1 MLKQVQLCWPW
12 FGMPNIFPQRLEQ
25 FTLLPAMLDSSIHL
39 TSTQTI
45 PTVSL
50 FSLSQSS
57 SCVVVASAFHW
68 QLSNANGTEYYFLYL
83 WSICMSSKETS
94 AHIVCPV
101 FICLLLINLLKLLF
115 FKNTD
120 SNILCLSGLRFHSR
134 NDILRPEVLVCFLQV
149 KFTVKCKC
157 LKHTGRSVFMNICSC
172 LIASITR
179 TFPSPQKVFLC
190 LLPVHSQH
198 AQVSIVLISITVGQF
213 SQLLNFN

>member
-1 MLKQVQLCWPW
+1 M
-12 FGMPNIFPQRLEQ
+12 FPQRLEQ
-25 FTLLPAMLDSSIHL
+25 FTLVPAMLDSSIHL

-57 SCVVVASAFHW
+57 SCVVVASAFIGSSLMLMV
-68 QLSNANGTEYYFLYL
+68 LSIISYIYGALVCPPKKHP
-83 WSICMSSKETS
+83 S
-94 AHIVCPV
+94 HIVCPV

-120 SNILCLSGLRFHSR
+120 SNILCLSGFLRFHSR

-157 LKHTGRSVFMNICSC
+157 HKHTVSFMNICSC
-172 LIASITR
+172 LIASITKA
-179 TFPSPQKVFLC
+179 FPSPQKVFLC
-190 LLPVHSQH
+190 APLPVHSLARIGFHCSFQH
-198 AQVSIVLISITVGQF
+198 HCRIVFFPVVEF
-213 SQLLNFN
+213 QLNGII